1 MCISCAISFFIV
13 VIEYNKM
20 YVIFHSIFNLV
31 TSLGSSPLKTESN
44 SPIEKQLIG
53 SKREVTPTLDDQS
66 DPFSHMNRTPSP
78 IRPMKVAKIEDEYE
92 PRESVQ
98 RIRLPPEDKNEL
110 DQETSRERRQR
121 PEVSL
126 L

>member
-1 MCISCAISFFIV
+1 M
-13 VIEYNKM
+13 
-20 YVIFHSIFNLV
+20 
-31 TSLGSSPLKTESN
+31 TSLGSSPLKAESN
-44 SPIEKQLIG
+44 SPIEKPLIG

-78 IRPMKVAKIEDEYE
+78 IRPMKVAKIEDEDE
-92 PRESVQ
+92 RIEGVQ
-98 RIRLPPEDKNEL
+98 RIRLPPEEKNEHN
-110 DQETSRERRQR
+110 QETSRERHHR

>member
-1 MCISCAISFFIV
+1 M
-13 VIEYNKM
+13 
-20 YVIFHSIFNLV
+20 
-31 TSLGSSPLKTESN
+31 TSLGSSPLKAESN
-44 SPIEKQLIG
+44 SPIEKPLIG

-78 IRPMKVAKIEDEYE
+78 IRPMKVAKIDDEDE
-92 PRESVQ
+92 PIGVQ
-98 RIRLPPEDKNEL
+98 RIRLPPEEKNEHN
-110 DQETSRERRQR
+110 QETSRERHHR